1 MLYIGI
7 PFIYDLIRCNNS
19 GENQQVI
26 KIYTVKNK
34 ELMETDIN
42 SEKEMNEVIAKAKRA
57 WIDCSDLDKNERK
70 FVADLLGVEA
80 KTLNGIENGRI
91 RPHFAKCYDEM
102 CPYYTWISTPVVEFT
117 NRLKLHP
124 MSIILKERFLVT
136 LRSKYSERL
145 VESTLR
151 TFKSMVPEQRK
162 PTVILCKLIHE
173 IIDENSGAMVSI
185 RDKIDN
191 LEAEAMEGSDT
202 KSITK
207 SIFRLK
213 RNLSTLHRLLWAE
226 KEMLSDIDLG
236 VIPNLN
242 LVPEAKLIIEDASDD
257 ITRELEFVDSFN
269 RSLDSIL
276 RLEDLGAIH
285 RVESNLVLLT
295 WALVILT
302 IVLVL
307 LEIDIFGILFGY

>member
-1 MLYIGI
+1 
-7 PFIYDLIRCNNS
+7 
-19 GENQQVI
+19 
-26 KIYTVKNK
+26 
-34 ELMETDIN
+34 
-42 SEKEMNEVIAKAKRA
+42 
-57 WIDCSDLDKNERK
+57 
-70 FVADLLGVEA
+70 
-80 KTLNGIENGRI
+80 
-91 RPHFAKCYDEM
+91 
-102 CPYYTWISTPVVEFT
+102 
-117 NRLKLHP
+117 

-136 LRSKYSERL
+136 LRSKYSERI

-151 TFKSMVPEQRK
+151 TFKAIAPQQRK

-185 RDKIDN
+185 RDLIDA
-191 LEAEAMEGSDT
+191 LEAEAMEEPNT
-202 KSITK
+202 KSVTK
-207 SIFRLK
+207 SVFKLK

-226 KEMLSDIDLG
+226 KEMLADIDLG
-236 VIPNLN
+236 IIPNLN

-285 RVESNLVLLT
+285 RVESNIVNLT
-295 WALVILT
+295 VALVMLT

-307 LEIDIFGILFGY
+307 IEIDIIGIILG